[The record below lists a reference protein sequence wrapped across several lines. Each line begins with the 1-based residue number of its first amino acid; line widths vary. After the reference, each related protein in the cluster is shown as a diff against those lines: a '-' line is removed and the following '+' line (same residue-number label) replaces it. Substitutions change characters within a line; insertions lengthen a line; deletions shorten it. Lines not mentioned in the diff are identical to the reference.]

1 MITLTKNLKTLKKG
15 ESLSYLAGIN
25 RPVNPSHVTK
35 LANSIDVMGVI
46 RPVVVATMSFVT
58 GKPTKYII
66 DGQHLFNALI
76 RNNMPIDY
84 VEIDVKNMTELV
96 EKIALLNASS
106 KTWVLTDYITA
117 WCAIENDY
125 VKLNHYFNVYDFELS
140 MLAAVL
146 ANRSAKFLGGQM
158 TKTIKAGS
166 FRIENEAF
174 NVAVLDDLT
183 DVMKVF
189 PRQNRVENRYVCS
202 EYISFRR
209 NNNVKYN
216 HATFLKNLKAEKS
229 KLVFT
234 TSEEEKLTKFFQK
247 LI

>member
-1 MITLTKNLKTLKKG
+1 MNTLKTNLKTLKKG

-35 LANSIDVMGVI
+35 LANSVDVMGVI
-46 RPVVVATMSFVT
+46 RPVVVANLSFVN

-84 VEIDVKNMTELV
+84 VEINVKDMTELV

-106 KTWVLTDYITA
+106 KTWSLQDYITA

-125 VKLNHYFNVYDFELS
+125 LKLNHYFNVYDFELS

-146 ANRSAKFLGGQM
+146 SNRSAKFLGGRM
-158 TKTIKAGS
+158 TKVIKSGD
-166 FRIENEAF
+166 FRIVDEDF
-174 NVAVLDDLT
+174 NVALLDDLT

-189 PRQNRVENRYVCS
+189 PRQNRLENRYVCS
-202 EYISFRR
+202 EYIAFRR
-209 NNNVKYN
+209 NGNLKYN
-216 HATFLKNLKAEKS
+216 HATFLKKLKAEKS

-234 TSEEEKLTKFFQK
+234 TSEEEQLTKFFQK

>member
-1 MITLTKNLKTLKKG
+1 MNTLTKNLKTLKKG

-46 RPVVVATMSFVT
+46 RPVVVANLSFVS

-76 RNNMPIDY
+76 RNNMSIDY
-84 VEIDVKNMTELV
+84 VEIEVKCMKELV

-106 KTWVLTDYITA
+106 KTWVLQDYITA
-117 WCAIENDY
+117 WSAIENDY

-146 ANRSAKFLGGQM
+146 SNKSAKFLGGVM
-158 TKTIKAGS
+158 TKSIKAGD
-166 FRIENEAF
+166 FRVENEKF
-174 NVAVLDDLT
+174 NVTILDDLT
-183 DVMKVF
+183 DVMKIF
-189 PRQNRVENRYVCS
+189 PRQNRIENRYVCS

-209 NNNVKYN
+209 NNNIRYN
-216 HATFLKNLKAEKS
+216 HATFLKNLKAEKAR
-229 KLVFT
+229 LVFT
-234 TSEEEKLTKFFQK
+234 TSESDKLTAFFQK